1 MTASAAEFLAVP
13 FLPREVDLRQRDDG
27 ALIVRNL
34 TPLGPIPN
42 SVPAVFRETASRQAD
57 KVWLAQRRGADRVW
71 KTVAYGEG
79 LKQVDAL
86 TQALI
91 DLDMRGRT
99 IMALSGN
106 SLELAV
112 VTLAAM
118 QARMPIAPITP
129 AYSLAS
135 QDHAKLM
142 EMVRVLKPGL
152 IFVQSGERF
161 ERAVLA
167 LRSIAG
173 FDARVL
179 AVSDPTPETDYLLDD
194 FLRTPVR
201 ASMER
206 EVEAITPETH
216 AKYLFTSGSTGSPKA
231 VITTQQMMCAAIP
244 MFTQLV
250 NDQGRQRQLVLD
262 WLPWSHVMGGSA
274 QFNLVIAAG
283 GSLYIDDGRPTPT
296 EFKETIRNL
305 REISP
310 TAFSN
315 VPIGYAM
322 LADALEA
329 DPDLA
334 TNFFARI
341 TMFGYAGAR
350 LPDELYTRLQRLAV
364 QHTGHKIPF
373 TSGYGATETAAATTF
388 VYWPIDRVGLI
399 GLPHPGVELKL
410 VPAGDGRYEVRTRSV
425 AVTPGYLANEEA
437 TRAAF
442 DDEGFYKMGDAATFV
457 DESDP
462 TAGFLFAGRLTED
475 FKLLS
480 GIFVHAE
487 KLRAGLIEAL
497 SPLVSE
503 FVITGADQAFLGLLA
518 WPSLAQCRH
527 LIGQP
532 EASADQ
538 IVQSPIIQ
546 SAIRDALI
554 AFNRTHGATSMH
566 VRRALLLSEPPAF
579 DRGEVTAKGNVNAK
593 AVHSNR
599 AAAIASLYSDN
610 PDESVIR
617 VD

>member
-1 MTASAAEFLAVP
+1 MMAADEFLAVP
-13 FLPREVDLRQRDDG
+13 FLPREVDLVQRTDG

-34 TPLGPIPN
+34 TPLGPIPS
-42 SVPAVFRETASRQAD
+42 SVPAMFRETASRYID
-57 KVWLAQRRGADRVW
+57 KVWLAQRRGVDRAW
-71 KTVAYGEG
+71 KVVTYGDG
-79 LKQVDAL
+79 LKQIDAL

-106 SLELAV
+106 SLELAALS
-112 VTLAAM
+112 LAAM

-135 QDHAKLM
+135 QDHAKLK
-142 EMVRVLKPGL
+142 EMARVLKPGL

-161 ERAVLA
+161 ERALRA
-167 LRSIAG
+167 LRSMPG
-173 FDARVL
+173 FNARVL
-179 AVSDPTPETDYLLDD
+179 TAGEPNHETHYLLDD

-201 ASMER
+201 VRMEL
-206 EVEAITPETH
+206 EIGAITSETH
-216 AKYLFTSGSTGSPKA
+216 GKYLFTSGSTGSPKA
-231 VITTQQMMCAAIP
+231 VITTQQMMCAAIS

-305 REISP
+305 REIAP
-310 TAFSN
+310 TVFSN

-322 LADALEA
+322 LAEALED

-334 TNFFARI
+334 SKFFSRM
-341 TMFGYAGAR
+341 TLFGYAGAR
-350 LPDELYTRLQRLAV
+350 LPDELYTRIQRLAV
-364 QHTGHKIPF
+364 RHTGRKIPF
-373 TSGYGATETAAATTF
+373 TSGYGATETAAATTY
-388 VYWPIDRVGLI
+388 VYWPTDRVGLI

-410 VPAGDGRYEVRTRSV
+410 VPAGEGRYEVRTRSI
-425 AVTPGYLANEEA
+425 AVTPGYLGNEEA

-462 TAGFLFAGRLTED
+462 KAGFLFAGRLTED

-487 KLRAGLIEAL
+487 KLRASLLEAL
-497 SPLVSE
+497 SPLVCE
-503 FVITGADQAFLGLLA
+503 LVITGADQAFVGLLA
-518 WPSLAQCRH
+518 WPNLASCRQF
-527 LIGQP
+527 IEPPGV
-532 EASADQ
+532 SAEE
-538 IVQSPIIQ
+538 IVQSPVMQ

-554 AFNRTHGATSMH
+554 EFNKTHGATSMH
-566 VRRALLLSEPPAF
+566 VRRALLLAEPPSF
-579 DRGEVTAKGNVNAK
+579 DRGEVTAKGNINPK

-599 AAAIASLYSDN
+599 AAAVARLYSDH
-610 PDESVIR
+610 PDASVIR